1 MLVVSLLSDVIGF
14 SSLPS
19 KKKQETKYQHDFQV
33 PGGVLIALTRAE
45 SILLLSAL
53 Y

>member
-1 MLVVSLLSDVIGF
+1 MASPLCH
-14 SSLPS
+14 S